1 MAESLSNARHDKRC
15 LEAPPARR
23 APGLARFALAASLL
37 LLAGCSGLFPN
48 PTPSPTHRPPPAARP
63 TPSPVPSP
71 TPEAPAKFPLPV
83 VTGQTGFRSTITTA
97 EVSAHLALGT
107 ILVPCEVSVVI
118 GSVVRPAG
126 STECLAGLRIPA
138 ALAGDPQALALL
150 PPGLVSPATKV
161 LRIGPADP
169 FGGPGARRHYYPVRG
184 SAIGLPESWTDYD
197 PDEIRNLMSLG
208 DSCPDRGVAY
218 QAITLGRGWPWVFDG
233 GHAIYRRIYPNPVAP
248 GSVGYG
254 FNIVDA
260 VPAGD
265 TGAVARL
272 VRDADVTVDDFECP
286 VVDTWQVNGGTVFSI
301 DPAVLPHLRDDFGV
315 DVATLA
321 ANHVMDQGVAGLLET
336 IAKFYAA
343 GIPITGMGA
352 DLEAALEPALVEV
365 GGMTFAFVGFNEIP
379 GASPAGV
386 DQPGVAWINQ
396 ANAEEAVR
404 RAREA
409 GAALVFCMPQW
420 GLPEYR
426 SGWSA
431 LQIQHQAMF
440 YAAGCDHILGS
451 GTHWAGPIGFSRT
464 DDAAPHYAIGS
475 HGNFLFGQDW
485 SQETQE
491 GVIVEFVFRGTEV
504 AQVRLY
510 PYIIL
515 DQAQPALTDPLT
527 DGAHVLR
534 RVYDSSGWTY

>member
-1 MAESLSNARHDKRC
+1 MRC
-15 LEAPPARR
+15 VDAPPAR
-23 APGLARFALAASLL
+23 LTARTARRSLAASLL
-37 LLAGCSGLFPN
+37 LLAGCSGLFPS
-48 PTPSPTHRPPPAARP
+48 PPPSPTHRPSP
-63 TPSPVPSP
+63 TATPIPSPIPSP
-71 TPEAPAKFPLPV
+71 IPEPLAEFPLPV
-83 VTGQTGFRSTITTA
+83 VTGQTGFRVEITAA

-107 ILVPCEVSVVI
+107 ILVPCEVTVVI
-118 GSVVRPAG
+118 GSVVTPAG
-126 STECLAGLRIPA
+126 TECVEGLQIPT
-138 ALAGDPQALALL
+138 ALAEDPQALALL

-169 FGGPGARRHYYPVRG
+169 FGGPRARRHYYPVRG
-184 SAIGLPESWTDYD
+184 SAIGLPQSWTAYD
-197 PDEIRNLMSLG
+197 RGEVRNLISLG

-218 QAITLGRGWPWVFDG
+218 QAITLRRGWPWVFDG
-233 GHAIYRRIYPNPVAP
+233 GHAIYRRIYPNPVP
-248 GSVGYG
+248 PNTVGYG
-254 FNIVDA
+254 FNVVDA

-272 VRDADVTVDDFECP
+272 VQDADVTIDDFECP
-286 VVDTWQVNGGTVFSI
+286 VVDNWQVNGGSVFSI
-301 DPAVLPHLRDDFGV
+301 DPAVLPYLRDTFGV

-321 ANHVMDQGVAGLLET
+321 ANHVLDQGVAGLLET

-352 DLEAALEPALVEV
+352 DLDAALEPALIRV
-365 GGMTFAFVGFNEIP
+365 GSVTFGFVGFNEVP
-379 GASPAGV
+379 GASPAAA
-386 DQPGVAWINQ
+386 DQPGVAWITQ

-409 GAALVFCMPQW
+409 GATLVFCMPQW

-426 SGWSA
+426 SGWTP

-451 GTHWAGPIGFSRT
+451 GTHWSGPIGFSRT
-464 DDAAPHYAIGS
+464 DDGALHYAIGS

-491 GVIVEFVFRGTEV
+491 GVIVEFAFRGTEV

-527 DGAHVLR
+527 DGGHVLR
-534 RVYDSSGWTY
+534 RVYDSSGWAY